1 MLILFWSV
9 VYSWFWNCNRKSY
22 CSGEMGVEK
31 TTNIVKVVS
40 AEEQILFM
48 ILDVYFNVNKSSI
61 IKNAEVENFISIDFL
76 RKYFMIEK

>member
-1 MLILFWSV
+1 
-9 VYSWFWNCNRKSY
+9 
-22 CSGEMGVEK
+22 MGVEK

-61 IKNAEVENFISIDFL
+61 NKNAEFENFISIA
-76 RKYFMIEK
+76 KKH